1 MPGVATDS
9 TKGSSAAL
17 TPEAA
22 LGPDTPAKK
31 IPNATGIVTRT
42 ASQVIP
48 LTAVPMISAMLP
60 VTASPR
66 CAMILSRLLPPN
78 AAKIRL
84 ANPPNAANRAI
95 CRLPKPS

>member
-1 MPGVATDS
+1 M
-9 TKGSSAAL
+9 

-22 LGPDTPAKK
+22 LGPATPAKK

-48 LTAVPMISAMLP
+48 LTVVPMISADAPGHREPEVLRDDL
-60 VTASPR
+60 VRADDSLER
-66 CAMILSRLLPPN
+66 GRRSGSR
-78 AAKIRL
+78 
-84 ANPPNAANRAI
+84 NPPNAANKQAI